1 MQRTKSIAWQC
12 TTDVQLRPD
21 AILCK
26 SIPRVPINP
35 PPTPG
40 QTLAFDIYTYP
51 HSRVFDILHKGL
63 KGGSSYARMLL
74 TK

>member
-26 SIPRVPINP
+26 SIPRVPITP
-35 PPTPG
+35 PQPLGKPWHLTY
-40 QTLAFDIYTYP
+40 TLIRTVGYLTYYIKD
-51 HSRVFDILHKGL
+51 SRVG
-63 KGGSSYARMLL
+63 AAMPECC
-74 TK
+74 